1 MLALWCI
8 KNNFYRC
15 RECMM
20 VKIKRGLDI
29 PITGAPSQQISDMS
43 SVRSVAILGTDYVGM
58 MPTMKVAEGDRV
70 IKGQPLFADKKNPQ
84 VIFTAPATG
93 KVRAV
98 NRGARRVFESLVIDC
113 EANSTESVCFKRYNR
128 EQLVNLNRD
137 GVVEQLV
144 ASGLWT
150 ALRTRPFSKIPNPE
164 TIPSAIFVNAMDT
177 NPLAVNPELVIQ
189 QQQAAF
195 EDGLALVSKLA
206 DKMYVCKA
214 DNATFNTATFNPH
227 EFSGVHPAG
236 LVGTHIHF
244 LHPASASRVVW
255 HINYQDVIAIGKL
268 FATGELDS
276 TRIISL
282 AGSGVRQPRLAKT
295 MLGASLVDMTTGE
308 LAGSDN
314 RIISGSVLSGRQ
326 AQGVEAYLG
335 RYHLQVSVIPESK
348 EREMLHYIKLGSHR
362 FSVLG
367 IYLGRFLGKKFNMT
381 TSTNGSQ
388 RAMVPVGSYEAIMP
402 LDILPTQLLRYLLVG
417 DTDTAQ
423 ALGCLELDEEDL
435 ALCTF
440 VCPGKYEYG
449 PILRD
454 VLNRIEKEG

>member
-1 MLALWCI
+1 
-8 KNNFYRC
+8 
-15 RECMM
+15 MM

-43 SVRSVAILGTDYVGM
+43 SVRSVAILGIDYVGM

-70 IKGQPLFADKKNPQ
+70 LKGQPLFADKKNPQ

-113 EANSTESVCFKRYNR
+113 EANSTDSVSFKSYNPD
-128 EQLVNLNRD
+128 QLLNLNRD

-164 TIPSAIFVNAMDT
+164 TTPSAIFVNAMDT
-177 NPLAVNPELVIQ
+177 NPLAVNPELVIKQ
-189 QQQAAF
+189 EQTAF
-195 EDGLALVSKLA
+195 ESGLALVSKLA

-214 DNATFNTATFNPH
+214 DNATFSTAKFNAH

-244 LHPASASRVVW
+244 LHPASASRTVW

-276 TRIISL
+276 TRVISL
-282 AGSGVRQPRLAKT
+282 AGAGVRQPRLVKT
-295 MLGASLVDMTTGE
+295 VLGASLIDMTTGE

-314 RIISGSVLSGRQ
+314 RVISGSVLSGRQ

-335 RYHLQVSVIPESK
+335 RYHLQVSVIPEAK

-367 IYLGRFLGKKFNMT
+367 VYLGRFLGKKFNMT

-388 RAMVPVGSYEAIMP
+388 RAMVPVGAYEAIMP

>member
-1 MLALWCI
+1 
-8 KNNFYRC
+8 
-15 RECMM
+15 M
-20 VKIKRGLDI
+20 VNIKRGLDI
-29 PITGAPSQQISDMS
+29 PITGAPSPQISDMS
-43 SVRSVAILGTDYVGM
+43 SVRSVAIVGADYVGM

-70 IKGQPLFADKKNPQ
+70 IKGQALFADKKNPQ

-113 EANSTESVCFKRYNR
+113 EANSTESVSFKSYNR
-128 EQLVNLNRD
+128 DQIANLNRE

-150 ALRTRPFSKIPNPE
+150 AIRTRPFSKVPNPE
-164 TIPSAIFVNAMDT
+164 TIPSAIFVNAMDS
-177 NPLAVNPELVIQ
+177 NPLAADPQIVIKQ
-189 QQQAAF
+189 QQEAF

-206 DKMYVCKA
+206 DKFYVCKA
-214 DNATFNTATFNPH
+214 ANAQFSTGKFNAH

-244 LHPASASRVVW
+244 LHPASASRSVW
-255 HINYQDVIAIGKL
+255 HLNYQDVIAIGKL

-276 TRIISL
+276 TRIIAL
-282 AGSGVRQPRLAKT
+282 AGAGVKQPRLVKT
-295 MLGASLVDMTTGE
+295 LLGASLTDMTTGE
-308 LAGSDN
+308 LSGSDN

-335 RYHLQVSVIPESK
+335 RYHLQVSVIPEGK

-362 FSVLG
+362 FSSLG
-367 IYLGRFLGKKFNMT
+367 VYLGHWLSKKFNMT
-381 TSTNGSQ
+381 TSTNGST
-388 RAMVPVGSYEAIMP
+388 RAMVPVGAYEAIMP

>member
-1 MLALWCI
+1 
-8 KNNFYRC
+8 
-15 RECMM
+15 MM
-20 VKIKRGLDI
+20 VNIKRGLDI
-29 PITGAPSQQISDMS
+29 PITGAPSPQISDMS
-43 SVRSVAILGTDYVGM
+43 SVRSVAIVGADYVGM

-70 IKGQPLFADKKNPQ
+70 IKGQALFADKKNPQ
-84 VIFTAPATG
+84 VIFTAPVTG

-113 EANSTESVCFKRYNR
+113 EANSTESVSFKSYNR
-128 EQLVNLNRD
+128 DQIANLNRE
-137 GVVEQLV
+137 GVIEQLV

-150 ALRTRPFSKIPNPE
+150 AIRTRPFSKVPDPT

-177 NPLAVNPELVIQ
+177 NPLAVNPELVIKEEQ
-189 QQQAAF
+189 IAF

-206 DKMYVCKA
+206 DKFYVCKA
-214 DNATFNTATFNPH
+214 GDAQFSTGKFNAH

-244 LHPASASRVVW
+244 LHPASASRTVW
-255 HINYQDVIAIGKL
+255 HLSYQDVIAIGKL
-268 FATGELDS
+268 FATGVLDS
-276 TRIISL
+276 TRVIAL
-282 AGSGVRQPRLAKT
+282 AGSGVKQPRLVKT
-295 MLGASLVDMTTGE
+295 ILGASLTDMTTGE
-308 LAGSDN
+308 LSGSDN
-314 RIISGSVLSGRQ
+314 RIISGSVLSGRH

-335 RYHLQVSVIPESK
+335 RYHLQVSVIPEAK
-348 EREMLHYIKLGSHR
+348 EREMLHYMKLGSHR
-362 FSVLG
+362 FSALG
-367 IYLGRFLGKKFNMT
+367 VYLGRFLGKKFNMT
-381 TSTNGSQ
+381 TSTNGST
-388 RAMVPVGSYEAIMP
+388 RAMVPVGVYETVMP

>member
-1 MLALWCI
+1 
-8 KNNFYRC
+8 
-15 RECMM
+15 M

-29 PITGAPSQQISDMS
+29 PITGAPSPQISDMS
-43 SVRSVAILGTDYVGM
+43 SVRSVAIVGADYVGM

-70 IKGQPLFADKKNPQ
+70 LKGQPLFADKKNPQ
-84 VIFTAPATG
+84 VIFTAPVTG
-93 KVRAV
+93 RVRAI
-98 NRGARRVFESLVIDC
+98 NRGARRVFQSLVIDC
-113 EANSTESVCFKRYNR
+113 EANNTEAVTFKSYNR
-128 EQLVNLNRD
+128 EQLQHLNRD
-137 GVVEQLV
+137 GVIEQLV

-150 ALRTRPFSKIPNPE
+150 ALRTRPFSKIPNPDS
-164 TIPSAIFVNAMDT
+164 TPSAIFVNAMDT
-177 NPLAVNPELVIQ
+177 NPLAIDPQIVIQ
-189 QQQAAF
+189 QEQAAF

-214 DNATFNTATFNPH
+214 DTAQFSTGKFNAH
-227 EFSGVHPAG
+227 EFGGVHPAG

-244 LHPASASRVVW
+244 LHPVSASRSVW

-268 FATGELDS
+268 FATGQLDS
-276 TRIISL
+276 SRLVSL
-282 AGSGVRQPRLAKT
+282 AGSGVRQPRLVRT
-295 MLGASLVDMTTGE
+295 LLGASLIDMTTGE

-314 RIISGSVLSGRQ
+314 RIISGSVLSGRH
-326 AQGVEAYLG
+326 AQDVEAYLG
-335 RYHLQVSVIPESK
+335 RYHLQVSVIPEAK

-362 FSVLG
+362 FSALG

-381 TSTNGSQ
+381 TSSNGSA
-388 RAMVPVGSYEAIMP
+388 RAMVPVGVYETIMP

-454 VLNRIEKEG
+454 VLDRIEKEG